1 MLNSGCK
8 DCQTKRRFCQQS
20 LFWLLLC
27 SASLAVKT
35 TACSSRICTKD
46 EKRAKFCLF
55 FGAFPRHGIRF
66 ISIDWID
73 SDEPFDYTELIQHC
87 PCPTTD
93 NKKARLRFFFIASSK
108 PTTVIIVLHQVD
120 QDSTKQKT
128 HLHTVKIMETFELY
142 HSEFRDL
149 VRQIDT
155 RFHAKEDATELVQK
169 CEDILLQL
177 KIEARVAPD
186 PSTKQERTDIFKA
199 CKMQLESYKTI
210 NEKQEIFFDS
220 SVQKQRMVNQQD
232 QVSRQNERLKHA
244 LRSLNETEEIG
255 KELGNELGKN
265 RETIQRAKGNVDE
278 MASMTGQAKG
288 LVKSMMKRW
297 F

>member
-1 MLNSGCK
+1 
-8 DCQTKRRFCQQS
+8 
-20 LFWLLLC
+20 
-27 SASLAVKT
+27 
-35 TACSSRICTKD
+35 
-46 EKRAKFCLF
+46 
-55 FGAFPRHGIRF
+55 
-66 ISIDWID
+66 
-73 SDEPFDYTELIQHC
+73 
-87 PCPTTD
+87 
-93 NKKARLRFFFIASSK
+93 
-108 PTTVIIVLHQVD
+108 
-120 QDSTKQKT
+120 
-128 HLHTVKIMETFELY
+128 METFKLY

-220 SVQKQRMVNQQD
+220 SVQKQRMINQQD

>member
-1 MLNSGCK
+1 M
-8 DCQTKRRFCQQS
+8 
-20 LFWLLLC
+20 
-27 SASLAVKT
+27 
-35 TACSSRICTKD
+35 
-46 EKRAKFCLF
+46 
-55 FGAFPRHGIRF
+55 IRF
-66 ISIDWID
+66 ISIYRSIG
-73 SDEPFDYTELIQHC
+73 SILRSRSHSALPLPHHGQ
-87 PCPTTD
+87 
-93 NKKARLRFFFIASSK
+93 NKRLNCVFFIASSK

-128 HLHTVKIMETFELY
+128 HLHTVQTMETFELY

-220 SVQKQRMVNQQD
+220 SVQKQRMINQQD